1 MSVSI
6 DPRGTGRGLY
16 IGGAWCDGMDRE
28 RFDVENPADGTV
40 VADVANAIVDDGR
53 RAADAAR
60 RALPTW
66 RAMPPRVRGELLR
79 SVFDAMLANEQLL
92 ADLIVLE
99 NGKPRAEAVAE
110 VRYAAEFFRWFS
122 EEAVRLPGHLT
133 TAPVTGRRIMEI
145 AEPVGVA
152 LLLAP
157 WNLPAAMITRKI
169 APALAAGCTVVVK
182 PAWQTPLTALAIAAI
197 LDACGLPPGVVN
209 VITTTREADV
219 VADLLASGPVRALSF
234 TGSTR
239 VGKLLMA
246 QAAQRI
252 VRCSFELGGNAP
264 FLVLDDADIEAAV
277 RDGLV
282 AKMRHNAEA
291 CTAANRFLVHRSV
304 HDEFVDAMTDAMAGL
319 VVGDGRDPATQVGPL
334 ASAAAR
340 DGVAAKVDAAVAAGA
355 EVTTGGCALVG
366 RGYFYAP
373 TVLAGIAPDAE
384 ILSQEVF
391 GPVAPIVPFD
401 TVAEAV
407 EYANAVDVG
416 LGAYVHTRDLSRAL
430 GIAEQLEVG
439 MVGVNTGVFSDP
451 AAPFGGV
458 KESGLGREGGRH
470 GLAEFL
476 ETKYINVAW
485 GG

>member
-1 MSVSI
+1 MTMSI
-6 DPRGTGRGLY
+6 DPRHSLRGLY
-16 IGGAWCDGMDRE
+16 LDGAWTDGE
-28 RFDVENPADGTV
+28 LVGRFHVENPADGSIITDV
-40 VADVANAIVDDGR
+40 VDATVDDGR
-53 RAADAAR
+53 RAADAAQ
-60 RALPTW
+60 RALPGW
-66 RAMPPRVRGELLR
+66 RALPPRVRSELLR
-79 SVFDAMLANEQLL
+79 SVFEAMLANEQVL

-99 NGKPRAEAVAE
+99 NGKPRTEAVAE

-122 EEAVRLPGHLT
+122 EESVRLPGHLT
-133 TAPVTGRRIMEI
+133 VAPSTGRRIIEI

-197 LDACGLPPGVVN
+197 LDDCGIPPGVVN
-209 VITTTREADV
+209 VITTTREAEV
-219 VADLLASGPVRALSF
+219 VADLLADGPVRALSF

-252 VRCSFELGGNAP
+252 VRCSLELGGNAP
-264 FLVLDDADIEAAV
+264 FVVLDDADIDAAV

-291 CTAANRFLVHRSV
+291 CTAANRFLVHRSI
-304 HDEFVDAMTDAMAGL
+304 HDDFVDAMTDAMGSLAM
-319 VVGDGRDPATQVGPL
+319 GDGMDPATQIGPL

-340 DGVAAKVDAAVAAGA
+340 DGVADKVAAATAAGA
-355 EVTTGGCALVG
+355 AVTTGGSIPDR
-366 RGYFYAP
+366 RGYFYEP
-373 TVLAGIAPDAE
+373 TVLTGVAPDAT
-384 ILSQEVF
+384 ILSQEIF
-391 GPVAPIVPFD
+391 GPVAPIVTFD
-401 TVAEAV
+401 TDDEAV
-407 EYANAVDVG
+407 ELANRAEVG
-416 LGAYVHTRDLSRAL
+416 LGAYVHTTDLSRAL
-430 GIAEQLEVG
+430 RLAERLEVG

-470 GLAEFL
+470 GLGEFL
-476 ETKYINVAW
+476 ETKYLNVAW
-485 GG
+485 GS